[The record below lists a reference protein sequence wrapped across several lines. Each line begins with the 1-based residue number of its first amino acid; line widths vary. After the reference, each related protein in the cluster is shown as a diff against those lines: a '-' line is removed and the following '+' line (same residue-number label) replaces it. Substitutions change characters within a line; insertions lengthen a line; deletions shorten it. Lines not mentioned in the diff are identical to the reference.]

1 MINQLMGFF
10 SSPRQLLKGWEI
22 PLAGLLLTA
31 GLAAT
36 ATTIKTTS
44 QQPAKATNSLD
55 STAVLPSL
63 ETKTP
68 QQEQAADSTTTAPK
82 SEVAAVQPQELASNA
97 ATSAPTSEATVTQS
111 PEPAANSTTA
121 DPASEAATPQ
131 SPEPALDSTTSA
143 STTEAGIPQSPEPM
157 AAAEVNSKGHVKAAA
172 MPSAKWNRQAQ
183 ETKKPNLAQAPN
195 SAASI
200 PDGTYLYG
208 QSSQPG
214 QLGKEYIVFQ
224 ARQSKVVG
232 AMYMPNSEYAC
243 FYGTLNSKQ
252 LNLTVVN
259 PYDQTA
265 FAHTIARQ
273 QTSQVAAA
281 SGSIHLNNSYDS
293 LSYPHS
299 VGLEGYQPINQVS
312 DNDQQILSNCMS
324 KYQAK
329 L

>member
-1 MINQLMGFF
+1 MGFF

-36 ATTIKTTS
+36 ATTIKVTS
-44 QQPAKATNSLD
+44 QQQAKAANSLD

-68 QQEQAADSTTTAPK
+68 QQQEQAANVTT
-82 SEVAAVQPQELASNA
+82 V
-97 ATSAPTSEATVTQS
+97 APTSEAAVPQ
-111 PEPAANSTTA
+111 PQEPAANSTAIAPTSQA
-121 DPASEAATPQ
+121 TVSELQQEPVANPTTVDPVSEAAVPQ
-131 SPEPALDSTTSA
+131 PQEPTVDSTTSA
-143 STTEAGIPQSPEPM
+143 PMTEAGIPQLQEP
-157 AAAEVNSKGHVKAAA
+157 AASAKVDSKGNAKASA
-172 MPSAKWNRQAQ
+172 MASAKWNRQGQ
-183 ETKKPNLAQAPN
+183 EAKKPNLAQVPN
-195 SAASI
+195 SATSI

-208 QSSQPG
+208 QSSKPG
-214 QLGKEYIVFQ
+214 QIGKEYIVFQ
-224 ARQSKVVG
+224 AREGKVVG

-243 FYGTLNSKQ
+243 FHGTLNSKQ

-299 VGLEGYQPINQVS
+299 VGLEGYHPINQVS